1 MNCAKIKI
9 ANTSDRCDEEPA
21 LVIVVVLDELD
32 FGSCIVNLYCFC
44 YLRTR
49 YFLQRIA
56 AMKASIT
63 PTSIS
68 LFYVEEFILLY
79 FITYECG

>member
-1 MNCAKIKI
+1 MTCAKITI

-32 FGSCIVNLYCFC
+32 FGSCIVNLCCFC

-63 PTSIS
+63 PTSNITILCRGIHPS
-68 LFYVEEFILLY
+68 LFHHL
-79 FITYECG
+79 